1 MHTHRLA
8 STWPDFLLLAPAGPA
23 VPMDK
28 LNDWIRK
35 NDPVVMDIRPTLEM
49 DLNSYGQLVKLLRYK
64 NCVSR
69 KYAVEV
75 SSNFLDSMPLRVGR
89 FQARAT
95 R

>member
-1 MHTHRLA
+1 
-8 STWPDFLLLAPAGPA
+8 
-23 VPMDK
+23 MDK

-35 NDPVVMDIRPTLEM
+35 NDPVVMHIRPTSEM

-69 KYAVEV
+69 QYAVEP
-75 SSNFLDSMPLRVGR
+75 SFDLLDSMPLRVGR
-89 FQARAT
+89 SQERAT

>member
-1 MHTHRLA
+1 MHPPRLA

-28 LNDWIRK
+28 LNEWIRK
-35 NDPVVMDIRPTLEM
+35 NDPVVMDIRPTSEM
-49 DLNSYGQLVKLLRYK
+49 DLNNYGQLVKLLRYK

-69 KYAVEV
+69 QYTVEV
-75 SSNFLDSMPLRVGR
+75 SSNLLDSMPLRVGR